1 MSIDYMQHRTAFI
14 CSIYK
19 YIHLLAINSNLE
31 TTVTHNAFPAQGKKN
46 KKQKNIAQSLLK
58 LEGQGHLSLCSSLC
72 MRIIPLLADTLHIL
86 HILQPK
92 E

>member
-31 TTVTHNAFPAQGKKN
+31 TTVTHNAFPAQGKK
-46 KKQKNIAQSLLK
+46 KKKKKTLLSPSTNWK
-58 LEGQGHLSLCSSLC
+58 GKVISVFVVIC
-72 MRIIPLLADTLHIL
+72 A
-86 HILQPK
+86 
-92 E
+92 